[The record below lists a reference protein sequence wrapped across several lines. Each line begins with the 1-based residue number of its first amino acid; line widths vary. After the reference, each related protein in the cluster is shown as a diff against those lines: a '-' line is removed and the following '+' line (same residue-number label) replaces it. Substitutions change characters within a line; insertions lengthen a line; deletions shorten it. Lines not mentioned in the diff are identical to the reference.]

1 MNHSEFSD
9 RHFATRERLSEVI
22 RGIAALAEETGTELE
37 NLLSEA
43 GEQMDL
49 DSPWLMVVSGEV
61 NADTPSFI
69 HGLVGQDLGPEN
81 ASPKSALI
89 RWFRHG
95 LETRNDTRSSNLE
108 ICERPVD
115 FLRRF
120 SLVEV
125 PSAQVGSQIQLDN
138 TTHLLPRA
146 DLIFMV
152 FPASNPWGAATWNA
166 IATFPPE
173 TLEKTVLV
181 LQQSNPCESSDLEVI
196 TGHVA
201 DLAVKRIGRV
211 LPLFT
216 VSGKLASEAKRASS
230 PAVESYQASG
240 YVELER
246 FIGQRIRESQNRRQ
260 ALKVWYER
268 AASAIRCIDD
278 QIESQG
284 RALGDHGRFLDTIE
298 REIDDI
304 REYFIARLPLHLV
317 GVAEVFQLETIG
329 IAKVLRWRLAVIPSI
344 YRLFAADRTGVS
356 IESLFIERLQAAVE
370 VVAEND
376 GAEVVLHCKRHR
388 QTLDARAR
396 ETMGID
402 LKNADQLEE
411 VLDISKIHF
420 KQHLA
425 GAARHGV
432 YDLRVRRELE
442 KQIRRRNS
450 ELQSFVIGVLIST
463 AAGGITG
470 ALGVPWL
477 PFACCGL
484 AGFLGLV
491 CIVKAYST
499 RRTIEREFQRRLLDA
514 CDEFATMLRS
524 DYSEALRRVCQD
536 YASSLSEVRSHLFR
550 EKHVLAPRLKRW
562 KELVLTLKA
571 LEQDL

>member
-22 RGIAALAEETGTELE
+22 RGIAALSEETGTVLE
-37 NLLSEA
+37 HLLSGA
-43 GEQMDL
+43 GERMDL
-49 DSPWLMVVSGEV
+49 ESPCLMVVAGEA
-61 NADTPSFI
+61 NADTPCFI
-69 HGLVGQDLGPEN
+69 HGLVGQDLCLGNTSQKP
-81 ASPKSALI
+81 ARLH
-89 RWFRHG
+89 WYRHG
-95 LETRNDTRSSNLE
+95 REIHNDTRSSNLE

-120 SLVEV
+120 SLVDV
-125 PSAQVGSQIQLDN
+125 PSAQVGSQIQLDA
-138 TTHLLPRA
+138 TTRLLPCA

-152 FPASNPWGAATWNA
+152 FPAANPWGAATWNA

-181 LQQSNPCESSDLEVI
+181 LQQSNPCESSDLKVI

-201 DLAVKRIGRV
+201 DLAMKRIGRV
-211 LPLFT
+211 LPLFV
-216 VSGKLASEAKRASS
+216 VSGKLASEAKRTI
-230 PAVESYQASG
+230 PLAVEPYQASG
-240 YVELER
+240 YFELER
-246 FIGQRIRESQNRRQ
+246 FIGQRICESQDRQ
-260 ALKVWYER
+260 QTLKTWYER
-268 AASAIRCIDD
+268 AASATRLVDD
-278 QIESQG
+278 QIESQS
-284 RALGDHGRFLDTIE
+284 RALSNHGRFLDTIE

-304 REYFIARLPLHLV
+304 REDFIARLPLHLA

-329 IAKVLRWRLAVIPSI
+329 IAKVLRRRLGVIPTI
-344 YRLFAADRTGVS
+344 YRLFAGDRTGVV
-356 IESLFIERLQAAVE
+356 IESLLIERLQAAVD

-376 GAEVVLHCKRHR
+376 GAEVVLHCRRHR
-388 QTLDARAR
+388 QALDARVR

-402 LKNADQLEE
+402 LKNADPLDE
-411 VLDISKIHF
+411 VLDTSKIHF

-432 YDLRVRRELE
+432 HDLRVRRELE

-450 ELQSFVIGVLIST
+450 ELQSFVIAVLIST

-470 ALGVPWL
+470 ALGVAWL

-484 AGFLGLV
+484 AAVLGLV
-491 CIVKAYST
+491 CIVKAYGT
-499 RRTIEREFQRRLLDA
+499 RRAIEREFQSRLFDA

-550 EKHVLAPRLKRW
+550 EKHALAPRLKRW
-562 KELVLTLKA
+562 KELFLTLKA
-571 LEQDL
+571 VEQDL